1 MCLELGHIKS
11 FDKGTITSA
20 IYYRGT
26 TDKIERIRTVDSAGN
41 SVTIPEN
48 LLSEKAFGV
57 EFIGGYTA
65 FKWWKMDLNLN
76 FFHADIDGTNIVPD
90 YKASTYSWFARQTS
104 RFIFA
109 RNFDMQLRLNYEAP
123 QKTVQGERKELFYA
137 DFAASKDVLKGKGTV
152 TLNVMDVFNSRW
164 VRTISRRRK
173 FLYGCKSPVPE
184 KANKSYG

>member
-1 MCLELGHIKS
+1 M
-11 FDKGTITSA
+11 
-20 IYYRGT
+20 
-26 TDKIERIRTVDSAGN
+26 
-41 SVTIPEN
+41 
-48 LLSEKAFGV
+48 SEKAFGV

-104 RFIFA
+104 RFILA

-123 QKTVQGERKELFYA
+123 QKTVQGERKSLFYA

-164 VRTISRRRK
+164 VHTISEGENFYTDANFQCRRRQIN
-173 FLYGCKSPVPE
+173 LTV
-184 KANKSYG
+184 SYRIRQSKQAAKPKILEE